1 LLTGLSLSLIV
12 VAAGQVSWMFAPKE
26 SKGMGLSRDEE
37 GALLLQLTAEWFVG
51 KLISRGINL
60 VPMAVTLSPQDDLKG
75 VTVHLAEG
83 GGDMYWQ
90 LLAALRQ
97 AVAEGRYR
105 GVAVCSLG
113 DITEPGAGEKTRAV
127 IVDIEH
133 ENLAPRVWIWPFQK
147 VGGEYR
153 FGGATGKGY
162 IRPGTRQVFDAPDQP
177 TEFSYTGPFGTLV
190 ESISVAPKD
199 LASLR
204 AQAAGRA

>member
-1 LLTGLSLSLIV
+1 LALTG
-12 VAAGQVSWMFAPKE
+12 VAAGPVNFDIRPQE
-26 SKGMGLSRDEE
+26 SKGMGLSREEE
-37 GALLLQLTAEWFVG
+37 GALLLRLTAEWLVG

-75 VTVHLAEG
+75 VTVHLADG

-90 LLAALRQ
+90 LLAALRR

-113 DITEPGAGEKTRAV
+113 EVTEPGAGEKTQAV

-133 ENLAPRVWIWPFQK
+133 QNLAPCVWIWPFQK

-153 FGGATGKGY
+153 FGGATGEGY

-177 TEFSYTGPFGTLV
+177 AEFRYTGPFGPLI

-199 LASLR
+199 LANLKAR
-204 AQAAGRA
+204 AAGRA